1 MIRENQKW
9 FRKAKLGLFVHWGL
23 YSVPGRGE
31 WEMYHERIPNEKY
44 AEFAKRFNLRNF
56 NCAAF

>member
-31 WEMYHERIPNEKY
+31 WEMYHGRIPNKKY